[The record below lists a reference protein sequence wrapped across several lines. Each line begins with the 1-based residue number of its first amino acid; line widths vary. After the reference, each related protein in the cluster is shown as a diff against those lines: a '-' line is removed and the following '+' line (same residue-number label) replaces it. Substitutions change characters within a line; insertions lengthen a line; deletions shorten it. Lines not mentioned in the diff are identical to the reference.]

1 MQSQKET
8 PLYEPPVLTLKAIAE
23 KMTAMDKEVIR
34 LLVWLKMIVI
44 QEKKYLLFD
53 VG

>member
-34 LLVWLKMIVI
+34 LLGRLQMIVI
-44 QEKKYLLFD
+44 KEKNIVYSM
-53 VG
+53 

>member
-23 KMTAMDKEVIR
+23 KMTTMDKEVIR
-34 LLVWLKMIVI
+34 LLGRLQMIVI
-44 QEKKYLLFD
+44 KEKNIVYSM
-53 VG
+53 